1 MNMEKYSNLRIFSL
15 TEFLVHHSNN
25 SKGKR
30 KRYRT
35 RAKILMATA
44 LEMERVGYENMTVE
58 SIVDTV
64 DMARGTFY
72 LYFENRAEAAKAVIR
87 RYEALRRK
95 IRPRKS
101 TAPTI
106 YEKILDYNLYYIG
119 VYARNARL
127 LAGREMLKRELPE
140 LNLRRDQLDDRW
152 ARVVM
157 RDLHTR
163 NCITSED
170 LKNPATILMIRAAL
184 SMADDLLREIF
195 VYKSPSMA
203 AFVAD
208 EKLVAEAI
216 SLAWYRILYGKT
228 PNLNLLEKTR
238 SFAEKTSLAG

>member
-1 MNMEKYSNLRIFSL
+1 MGKILKPESFSL

-25 SKGKR
+25 VKGKR

-44 LEMERVGYENMTVE
+44 LEMERVGFENMTVE
-58 SIVDTV
+58 GIVKTV

-87 RYEALRRK
+87 RYEALRRR
-95 IRPRKS
+95 IRPRNS
-101 TAPTI
+101 TAPSI
-106 YEKILDYNLYYIG
+106 YEKILEYNLYYIG
-119 VYARNARL
+119 VYVRNAGL
-127 LAGREMLKRELPE
+127 LAGREMLMREAPE
-140 LNLRRDQLDDRW
+140 LNLRRDQMDDRW

-157 RDLHTR
+157 RDLHMR

-170 LKNPATILMIRAAL
+170 LENPATRLMVRATI
-184 SMADDLLREIF
+184 SMVDELLRETF

-203 AFVAD
+203 AFTAD
-208 EKLVAEAI
+208 EELVAEAI

-228 PNLNLLEKTR
+228 PALELLDKTR
-238 SFAEKTSLAG
+238 SFAEKTSLSG